1 MDISELTKD
10 TKSIIVNT
18 LLIIAVIGLIAV
30 IMSILLSNGISRNIK
45 ELKRVFAK
53 ASEGDLTV
61 NIAASTKDEFK
72 DLAESFNAMIM
83 NISTLMKSVTESSET
98 VLETSTIL
106 ADMSQDVTASISE
119 VARAIEEVSN
129 GAINQAQDAQDSN
142 VEMENLSA
150 KLDLINENSNVMEK
164 LSNDT
169 KILSSKGLSMID
181 VLIDKSN
188 HTKVST
194 TNVNTIVVDMY
205 ESAKQINAISD
216 TLSSITSQT
225 NLLSLNASIESA
237 RAGEAGRG
245 FAVVANEIRLLA
257 EQSTASTEDIKGII
271 AGIQKKTD
279 AVLEAIQSTQAVV
292 NEQDV
297 AVNQTKKIF
306 DDILVSIER
315 MIKQVDEVR
324 TYIFNVIEN
333 KKTLETD
340 IESISAIS
348 EETASASEEV
358 TASTEEITATME
370 EFTRYSVDLKK
381 LANQLEVEINRF
393 KI

>member
-1 MDISELTKD
+1 
-10 TKSIIVNT
+10 
-18 LLIIAVIGLIAV
+18 
-30 IMSILLSNGISRNIK
+30 
-45 ELKRVFAK
+45 KRVFAK

-324 TYIFNVIEN
+324 TYIFNVVEN